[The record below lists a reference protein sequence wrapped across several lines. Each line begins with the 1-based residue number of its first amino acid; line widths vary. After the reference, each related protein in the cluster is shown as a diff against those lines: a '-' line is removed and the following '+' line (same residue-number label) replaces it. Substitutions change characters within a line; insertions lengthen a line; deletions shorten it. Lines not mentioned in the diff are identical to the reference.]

1 MTDMTLSPLP
11 GALDEVVPG
20 ERRKSGLVALIGRPN
35 AGKSTLL
42 NRLIGQKVAAV
53 SDKPQTTRWR
63 IRGILT
69 EERGQ
74 IIFVDTPGIH
84 KPKHQMNVRMMRA
97 VSRAVEDV
105 DLVLLLVDACES
117 FGSGDRF
124 VLDLV
129 KRAAKPTFLLL
140 NKIDRLADKRTLLPL
155 IDLYRREYDFAEVI
169 PISALTGENLS
180 LVVEKIFEYLPEGP
194 LYYPE
199 GEITDQPERVIVA
212 EIIRE
217 KLLMVIHDELPYVT
231 AVVTEQ
237 FHDEG
242 SLLRIHAVILVERE
256 SQKPIIIGK
265 GGERLKKIGTLARE
279 EIEFLFG
286 KKVFLQLYVKV
297 RERWRDSEAVLDQI
311 GLER

>member
-1 MTDMTLSPLP
+1 MNEATSAVDTL
-11 GALDEVVPG
+11 GHATAG
-20 ERRKSGLVALIGRPN
+20 HGRKSGFVALIGRPN

-42 NRLIGQKVAAV
+42 NRLIGHKVAAV
-53 SDKPQTTRWR
+53 SEKPQTTRWR

-69 EERGQ
+69 DDRGQ
-74 IIFVDTPGIH
+74 IVFVDTPGIH
-84 KPKHQMNVRMMRA
+84 KPMHQMNVRMMRS
-97 VSRAVEDV
+97 VSRAIEDV
-105 DLVLLLVDACES
+105 DLILLLVDACQS

-129 KRAAKPTFLLL
+129 REAAKPTFLLL
-140 NKIDRLADKRTLLPL
+140 NKIDRLTDKRPLLPL
-155 IDLYRREYDFAEVI
+155 IAHYRQEYDFAEVI
-169 PISALTGENLS
+169 PLSALTGENVS
-180 LVVEKIFEYLPEGP
+180 LLVEKIFDHLPEGP
-194 LYYPE
+194 FYYPE

-212 EIIRE
+212 EIVRE
-217 KLLMVIHDELPYVT
+217 KLLQVTRDEIPYVT
-231 AVVTEQ
+231 AVVTERY
-237 FHDEG
+237 HDEG
-242 SLLRIHAVILVERE
+242 SLLSIHCIIFVERE

-297 RERWRDSEAVLDQI
+297 RERWRENEALLDHV